1 MNRNI
6 YVIFLS
12 LAFCLIACRQ
22 YPHIQPPFAGDGN
35 LNGEP
40 AGQFFNPFR
49 VHPVPRK
56 TLRGRLCHLVSTDD
70 AGAG

>member
-1 MNRNI
+1 MKSIR
-6 YVIFLS
+6 YIFLVS
-12 LAFCLIACRQ
+12 LLSDCLPAVSP
-22 YPHIQPPFAGDGN
+22 YPTPFAGGGN

-49 VHPVPRK
+49 GHPVPRK
-56 TLRGRLCHLVSTDD
+56 TLRGRLCHLVSADD

>member
-22 YPHIQPPFAGDGN
+22 YPPYPTPFAGDGN

>member
-22 YPHIQPPFAGDGN
+22 YPHIQPLLQETETLMGK
-35 LNGEP
+35 P